1 MWHTSRSEGI
11 CLVLFAW
18 YLLRLYTIN
27 YYPLVRVSIVVCG
40 SCSSSLRKRTN
51 ILYFAMLS
59 LCNYVCLIMTLMTAN
74 LTVKDAYSERNDDS
88 RLQSVVPA
96 TL

>member
-40 SCSSSLRKRTN
+40 SFSSSLRKRTN
-51 ILYFAMLS
+51 ILYFPMLS
-59 LCNYVCLIMTLMTAN
+59 LCNYVCMFN
-74 LTVKDAYSERNDDS
+74 YDADDGEPHGEGC
-88 RLQSVVPA
+88 LC
-96 TL
+96 